1 MKVIF
6 LDVDGVLN
14 SVGWMEEN
22 KKYGLSRPVDPSKVR
37 LLKQIIDSTGAKVV
51 LSSTWRNVD
60 GSNGEPEHEV
70 YGCLVRELGKCGIRI
85 YSRTPL
91 INNDRPKEIKA
102 WLDSHPSVGEFVS
115 LDDDFGEEDYQ
126 RHGISGCLIQTRFW
140 DGNFQTDMKL
150 TQNIQKREGGTT
162 LFYYLLLIHFSI
174 LSLINFSNSTSTL
187 FVVFAYAKTTLL
199 GMLPNPPINY
209 EKN

>member
-70 YGCLVRELGKCGIRI
+70 YNCLVRELGKCGIRI

-115 LDDDFGEEDYQ
+115 LDDDFEYEDYQ
-126 RHGISGCLIQTRFW
+126 RHGISGCLVQTRFW
-140 DGNFQTDMKL
+140 DEDGGL
-150 TQNIQKREGGTT
+150 GEGHVEKAIR
-162 LFYYLLLIHFSI
+162 LLSERR
-174 LSLINFSNSTSTL
+174 
-187 FVVFAYAKTTLL
+187 AKEDGIERKPQDGHTELLL
-199 GMLPNPPINY
+199 GMVLEPHKGRLPVCEEPMGHAPGKRN
-209 EKN
+209 